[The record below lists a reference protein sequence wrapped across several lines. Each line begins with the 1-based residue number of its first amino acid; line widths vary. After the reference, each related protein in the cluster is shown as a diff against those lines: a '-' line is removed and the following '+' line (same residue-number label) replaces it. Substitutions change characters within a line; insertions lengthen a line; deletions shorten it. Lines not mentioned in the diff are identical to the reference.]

1 MSNPLLIFF
10 ARYTSGTTGTP
21 KGVVLSNHNVINNG
35 IIASNYVLS
44 EGVENAIVLPL
55 PLFHTYALV
64 CAGQAMVLKGVKT
77 ILTGYRFDVKSVVES
92 INKHKG
98 SMVMFTPTM

>member
-1 MSNPLLIFF
+1 M
-10 ARYTSGTTGTP
+10 
-21 KGVVLSNHNVINNG
+21 VLSNHNMINNG

-44 EGVENAIVLPL
+44 EGIDNAIVLPL
-55 PLFHTYALV
+55 PLFHSYALT
-64 CAGQAMVLKGVKT
+64 CAGETMVLKGVKT

-92 INKHKG
+92 IIKYEG